1 MNEVRELTID
11 ALGAKADGIVS
22 AGGERPI
29 YVPFALPGERVEADV
44 DGEAARM
51 TRLITASAERIA
63 PVCAHFTVCGGC
75 AIQHLALS
83 PYAAWKRGLVVQAF
97 AARGLEADVA
107 DLRIADGHRRR
118 ATFSAVRDGQGVVLG
133 FNRVQSHDI
142 VDLDMCPVLAP
153 SIAAALPGLRALLGV
168 LLPRRDGARL
178 SVTALAA
185 GLDINVEGISKKH
198 DAALLAEIATHARAL
213 SAARIAIEG
222 ETLFEA
228 WRPVIDM
235 GGVDVQVP
243 PGGFIQAMAD
253 GERLLREAIVEA
265 VGKAKTVADLFCGA
279 GAFTFALARRA
290 KVTAADGGGEA
301 IAALEAAYR
310 HATGLKP
317 VTALRRDLFREPFSR
332 LELNRFDAVVFDP
345 PRAGAEA
352 QARMIAKSGVK
363 KVVAVSCNPGTAA
376 RDLRHLVDG
385 GYKVDTVVPVDQFHF
400 TPHVELVA
408 VLSR

>member
-1 MNEVRELTID
+1 MTEMRALTID
-11 ALGAKADGIVS
+11 ALGAKADGIAT
-22 AGGERPI
+22 AGGDRAI
-29 YVPFALPGERVEADV
+29 YVPFALPGETVAADV
-44 DGEAARM
+44 DGDAARV
-51 TRLITASAERIA
+51 TRLITASPERIA
-63 PVCAHFTVCGGC
+63 PVCQHFTVCGGC
-75 AIQHLALS
+75 AIQHLARS
-83 PYAAWKRGLVVQAF
+83 PYAEWKRSLVVQAL
-97 AARGLEADVA
+97 AARGLEAEVA
-107 DLRIADGHRRR
+107 QLRIAEGYRRR
-118 ATFSAVRDGQGVVLG
+118 ATFSAARDGNAVVLG
-133 FNRVQSHDI
+133 FNRVQSHEI
-142 VDLDMCPVLAP
+142 VDLNMCPVLAP
-153 SIAAALPGLRALLGV
+153 SIVAALPGLRALMDV
-168 LLPRRDGARL
+168 LLPRRDGARV
-178 SVTALAA
+178 SVTALDA
-185 GLDINVEGISKKH
+185 GLDINVEGISKKR
-198 DAALLAEIATHARAL
+198 DAALLTEIASHARVL
-213 SAARIAIEG
+213 SAARISIDG
-222 ETLFEA
+222 EPLFEA
-228 WRPVIDM
+228 RPPVLDM

-253 GERLLREAIVEA
+253 GERLLREAIVGA

-279 GAFTFALARRA
+279 GAFTFALARRS

-363 KVVAVSCNPGTAA
+363 KVVAASCNPGTAA

-385 GYKVDTVVPVDQFHF
+385 GYTLDEVVPVDQFHF